1 MVTPIH
7 IDSGIAGHHVLISAG
22 VHGDEYEPMLATRV
36 LIKKLPKLL
45 KTGSV
50 TIVPVVNISAAA
62 ADSRYGADGLDLARI
77 CPGNKEGTAS
87 EQSAAH
93 ISDLIKK
100 ADFYIDLH
108 TGGRIFQIF
117 PLAGYMLHAS
127 KEVLEKQQMMAR
139 AFNLP
144 VIWGTDAA
152 PNGRTLSVARDAH
165 IPAIYVEYGGGN
177 VVKKPII
184 KAYTEGCLHVLRQ
197 LNMGEKKD
205 VKEKLMHWIEDYT
218 PNNGHLQVKM
228 PAPTEGVFTTKVQL
242 GKRVTKGQLWGTITD
257 IFKGE
262 ETNVYADE
270 DGIVLFLRDAAYVKK
285 GDSLGGLLPIND
297 NKHIVK

>member
-1 MVTPIH
+1 MVAPFH
-7 IDSGIAGHHVLISAG
+7 IDSGITGHHVLISAG

-50 TIVPVVNISAAA
+50 TIVPVVNVSAAA
-62 ADSRYGADGLDLARI
+62 ADSRYGSDGLDLARI
-77 CPGNKEGTAS
+77 CPGNSKGTAS
-87 EQSAAH
+87 EQSAAQ

-127 KEVLEKQQMMAR
+127 KEVLEKQQTMAK

-165 IPAIYVEYGGGN
+165 VPAIYVEYGGGN
-177 VVKKPII
+177 AVKPTII
-184 KAYTEGCLHVLRQ
+184 KAYTEGCLNVLRQ
-197 LNMGEKKD
+197 LNMVAKKEI
-205 VKEKLMHWIEDYT
+205 KEKLTYWIEDYT

-228 PAPTEGVFTTKVQL
+228 PAPTEGVFTMKVQL

-257 IFKGE
+257 VFNGE
-262 ETNVYADE
+262 ETKVYADE

-285 GDSLGGLLPIND
+285 GDTLGGVLSISE
-297 NKHIVK
+297 NKAF